1 MTDTKTTDEI
11 SATTIVEGEISMTVD
26 VVDETIAEEIA
37 AAILERLTVDTADG
51 IPSDFLATVE
61 AVLTELEERKAR
73 ERAKGKIDIEA
84 VVDDLELG
92 DLKLLE
98 ATTGQKLGKILRE
111 FETRDF
117 GADTI
122 AGIVLVAL
130 RRDNPEA
137 TIEDADKIKLAA
149 IAGEEE
155 DEEGEDEEAE
165 DEEADPR

>member
-1 MTDTKTTDEI
+1 MTDTQTTDETLVI
-11 SATTIVEGEISMTVD
+11 DIETHPAEEIDIVEFV
-26 VVDETIAEEIA
+26 IAEEITQ
-37 AAILERLTVDTADG
+37 AILGGFSEDQARELVNGNAAN
-51 IPSDFLATVE
+51 LLVLVE
-61 AVLTELEERKAR
+61 AVLLELDERKTR

-98 ATTGQKLGKILRE
+98 ETTGQKLGKILRE

-149 IAGEEE
+149 IAGEEA
-155 DEEGEDEEAE
+155 DEEE

>member
-1 MTDTKTTDEI
+1 MTDTKTTDENLVI
-11 SATTIVEGEISMTVD
+11 DI
-26 VVDETIAEEIA
+26 ETHPAEEIDISEFA
-37 AAILERLTVDTADG
+37 EAEEITQAILGGFSEDQARELVNGNAAN
-51 IPSDFLATVE
+51 LLVLVE
-61 AVLTELEERKAR
+61 AVLLELDERKTR

-98 ATTGQKLGKILRE
+98 LTTGQKLGKILRE

-149 IAGEEE
+149 IAG
-155 DEEGEDEEAE
+155 DEEGD
-165 DEEADPR
+165 EADPR

>member
-1 MTDTKTTDEI
+1 MTDTQTTDETLVI
-11 SATTIVEGEISMTVD
+11 DIETHPAEEIDIVEFV
-26 VVDETIAEEIA
+26 IAEEITQ
-37 AAILERLTVDTADG
+37 AILGGFSEDQARELVNGNAAN
-51 IPSDFLATVE
+51 LLVLVE
-61 AVLTELEERKAR
+61 AVLLELDERKTR

-98 ATTGQKLGKILRE
+98 ETTGQKLGKILRE

-155 DEEGEDEEAE
+155 DEEEDEES
-165 DEEADPR
+165 DPR

>member
-1 MTDTKTTDEI
+1 MTDTKTTDETLVI
-11 SATTIVEGEISMTVD
+11 DIETHPAEEIDIVEFV
-26 VVDETIAEEIA
+26 IAEEITQ
-37 AAILERLTVDTADG
+37 AILGGFSEDQARELVNGNAAN
-51 IPSDFLATVE
+51 LLVLVE
-61 AVLTELEERKAR
+61 AVLLELDERKTR

-149 IAGEEE
+149 IAG
-155 DEEGEDEEAE
+155 DEEG
-165 DEEADPR
+165 EEADPR